1 MTTAKEIVNELI
13 EQTASQFIKML
24 EESKGQGKWI
34 KPFFST
40 SGMHRNMFTKKMY
53 EGFNIIRLEFIAQQK
68 GFTSSL
74 WATEKQILKNN
85 RRIKYE
91 EYTKSTAI
99 VFWDWMPLKDEN
111 GKTIPKKD
119 KDGNII
125 LGKDGKP
132 KVEEIPFEKFYKV
145 YNESQLE
152 GYVQKQPE
160 KIDENILNKINLFKE
175 NYLDRIGASYTEG
188 HGHACYIPS
197 RDVIE
202 LPSISQFNRDMLLS
216 YIPTACHE
224 TVHWS
229 GAKPRLD
236 RDLSGHFGSDSYAYE
251 ELIADIGAGFISQ
264 EFGQQYLFSQN
275 NIKYIESWI
284 KELTDKPRTLLG
296 ACSKAKEAY
305 TYLMSL
311 ASHNED

>member
-1 MTTAKEIVNELI
+1 MSTAKEIVDELI
-13 EQTASQFIKML
+13 KETADKFIKML
-24 EESKGQGKWI
+24 EESKGQGKWV

-40 SGMHRNMFTKKMY
+40 TGMHRKLYSKKMY
-53 EGFNIIRLEFIAQQK
+53 EGFNIIRLEYAAQQR

-74 WATEKQILKNN
+74 WATEKQILEHK

-91 EYTKSTAI
+91 ECGKTTTI
-99 VFWDWMPLKDEN
+99 IFWKWIPLKDEKGN
-111 GKTIPKKD
+111 PIPKKD
-119 KDGNII
+119 KNGNVILDKDGN
-125 LGKDGKP
+125 P
-132 KVEEIPFEKFYKV
+132 KFEEIPLERFYKV
-145 YNESQLE
+145 YNECQIE
-152 GYVQKQPE
+152 GYVEKQPE
-160 KIDENILNKINLFKE
+160 RIDENVLNKINKFKE
-175 NYLDRIGASYTEG
+175 EYLDRIGASYSEG

-202 LPSISQFNRDMLLS
+202 LPSISQYNRDMLLS
-216 YIPTACHE
+216 YIPTSCHE

-229 GAKPRLD
+229 GAESRLN

-264 EFGQQYLFSQN
+264 EFGQPYLFSQN

-284 KELTDKPRTLLG
+284 KELTDKPRTLLS

-305 TYLMSL
+305 TYLMGL
-311 ASHNED
+311 ASHDED